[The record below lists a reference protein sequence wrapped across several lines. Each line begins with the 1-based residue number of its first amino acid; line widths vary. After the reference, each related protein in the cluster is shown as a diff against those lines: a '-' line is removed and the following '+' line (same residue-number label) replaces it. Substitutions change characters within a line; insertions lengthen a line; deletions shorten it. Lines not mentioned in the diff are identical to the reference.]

1 MKNLEEIKQ
10 LLHDCDSDAVIEVT
24 NHYLSQSLDSET
36 MAEVW
41 YLRGNAFRQK
51 GDWKMAMN
59 AYLQSVEI
67 QPDGPAATSCENLQ
81 EILSFY
87 HTDYYNP

>member
-59 AYLQSVEI
+59 AYLQSVEL
-67 QPDGPAATSCENLQ
+67 QPNGPAATSCENLQ

>member
-24 NHYLSQSLDSET
+24 NHYLSQSLDSKT

-59 AYLQSVEI
+59 AYLQSVEL
-67 QPDGPAATSCENLQ
+67 QPNGPATTSCENLQ

>member
-10 LLHDCDSDAVIEVT
+10 LLHDCDSDAVIAAT
-24 NHYLSQSLDSET
+24 NHYLSQSLDSEM

-59 AYLQSVEI
+59 AYLQSVEL
-67 QPDGPAATSCENLQ
+67 QPNGPAATSCENLQ

>member
-59 AYLQSVEI
+59 AYLQSVEL

>member
-10 LLHDCDSDAVIEVT
+10 LLHDCDAVIEAT

-59 AYLQSVEI
+59 AYLQSVEL
-67 QPDGPAATSCENLQ
+67 QPNGPAATSCENLQ